1 MRKLL
6 RALLAPDEPR
16 FSPAGPRDARAMAAL
31 HASSFRRGWSEDEF
45 EKLLSER
52 NVIADRVILGTSLVG
67 FILSR
72 MAADEAEI
80 LSIAVDASERSQ
92 GFGRRLLE
100 MNMRR
105 LAGRGVRSLFL
116 EVACD
121 NVAARKLYERAGFR
135 DVGRREAYYGGANPG
150 GSGALILRRELT

>member
-1 MRKLL
+1 
-6 RALLAPDEPR
+6 
-16 FSPAGPRDARAMAAL
+16 MAAL

-116 EVACD
+116 EVASD

-135 DVGRREAYYGGANPG
+135 DVGRRGAYYGGASPD